1 MGQKQKMEKE
11 LLLFR
16 KKIKI
21 IKINI
26 FLHISTRYAKIL
38 GETNFEPWEFPQSG
52 KMKERAKVGN
62 NNGQQRIANATSGG
76 ACKAAWAKKKEKV
89 LTSPLIKSHCVF
101 NQEIF
106 KLKTEQVLCTTDLF
120 F

>member
-1 MGQKQKMEKE
+1 MQKYWGKQIFSLRSFPEVGQKQKMEKE

-76 ACKAAWAKKKEKV
+76 ACKAAGTKKKKRG
-89 LTSPLIKSHCVF
+89 
-101 NQEIF
+101 
-106 KLKTEQVLCTTDLF
+106 
-120 F
+120 